1 MTMNS
6 QTEKT
11 QAAGRATAGLSDEHQ
26 RILRVVA
33 AVRAE
38 CGRVEKGSAPDQEFF
53 GKALDFIKN
62 YADKF
67 HHAKEEK
74 FMFPAAVRNHVMKQ
88 EGMDH
93 LLKEHEEARAYVRSM
108 EDALKRGKMP
118 VFYDSAKKLVE
129 HMTHHIKEEENE
141 FFPKIEEGL
150 DGDEDMR
157 VYKEFEAFTNKMF
170 TEDVYKAT
178 ESFAQTIQ
186 DDILGPSYFERMA

>member
-1 MTMNS
+1 ML
-6 QTEKT
+6 QYDH
-11 QAAGRATAGLSDEHQ
+11 GLIRQVIDVLGEMCK
-26 RILRVVA
+26 RRL
-33 AVRAE
+33 
-38 CGRVEKGSAPDQEFF
+38 VERYMVDAKEIVGF
-53 GKALDFIKN
+53 LDRFM
-62 YADKF
+62 DKF

-74 FMFPAAVRNHVMKQ
+74 FMFPAAVRNNVMKQ

-93 LLKEHEEARAYVRSM
+93 LLKEHGEARAYIRSM
-108 EDALKRGKMP
+108 EDALKKGKMP

-141 FFPKIEEGL
+141 FFPKIEDGM